1 MLIFKCE
8 DFVDAASTCQPVGW
22 GVVLILFNFI
32 YPITTE
38 SKLLMRHRPPPPN
51 SPGMG
56 TFHKIRNNIIN
67 KILDSTDKFTG
78 SEGEQKGRCQDST
91 LGKLWRTILS

>member
-8 DFVDAASTCQPVGW
+8 DFVDAAFACQRLGW
-22 GVVLILFNFI
+22 RVVLILFNFI

-38 SKLLMRHRPPPPN
+38 SKLLMRHCPPPPN
-51 SPGMG
+51 SQRMG

-67 KILDSTDKFTG
+67 KILDSADKFTG
-78 SEGEQKGRCQDST
+78 NKGEQRGRCQNST
-91 LGKLWRTILS
+91 PGKLWRPILS